1 MWGQIDDER
10 QNPFIHPLIHTDLQ
24 IGDGF
29 ITYKVP
35 ISTHTTLKKRSYRLD
50 LID

>member
-1 MWGQIDDER
+1 MWGQIDGDR

-35 ISTHTTLKKRSYRLD
+35 ISTHTTLKKMSYPLG
-50 LID
+50 LFN